1 MCGHASS
8 PHRGDAGLVVDGE
21 RIMHLERSAGDS
33 VQRDVD
39 VDQLIEAQS
48 LPVAQRHFEHRHVT
62 FGPQLVIRMPDVSK
76 VGNAGLFEEREVP
89 AVMHDPHRVGL
100 GKTHPYPMRKVVV
113 GRVGRRVGRDAHRTD
128 LTLST
133 SGASGTGIPHRGAS
147 PCPTCVVAS
156 ARAAR
161 LERMT
166 PAINELVAAGVAF
179 SSHEYERGDS
189 LHDFGVEAADKLGL
203 DRNQVFKTLLVA
215 YEHGG
220 HPQHAVGIVPVS
232 GKLNLKA
239 IAIALGAKK
248 AEMCD
253 PALAERLTGYV
264 VGGISPLGQRK
275 RLPTVID
282 EIALVFDIIYVS
294 GGKRGLD
301 IGVGP
306 QDLTD
311 LLDAVV
317 ADISV

>member
-1 MCGHASS
+1 
-8 PHRGDAGLVVDGE
+8 
-21 RIMHLERSAGDS
+21 
-33 VQRDVD
+33 
-39 VDQLIEAQS
+39 
-48 LPVAQRHFEHRHVT
+48 
-62 FGPQLVIRMPDVSK
+62 
-76 VGNAGLFEEREVP
+76 
-89 AVMHDPHRVGL
+89 
-100 GKTHPYPMRKVVV
+100 
-113 GRVGRRVGRDAHRTD
+113 
-128 LTLST
+128 
-133 SGASGTGIPHRGAS
+133 
-147 PCPTCVVAS
+147 
-156 ARAAR
+156 
-161 LERMT
+161 MT
-166 PAINELVAAGVAF
+166 PAINELLAAGVAF

-203 DRNQVFKTLLVA
+203 DRKQVFKTLLVT

-220 HPQHAVGIVPVS
+220 EHGGGTPQHAVGIVPVS

-301 IGVGP
+301 IGVAP
-306 QDLTD
+306 QDLAN